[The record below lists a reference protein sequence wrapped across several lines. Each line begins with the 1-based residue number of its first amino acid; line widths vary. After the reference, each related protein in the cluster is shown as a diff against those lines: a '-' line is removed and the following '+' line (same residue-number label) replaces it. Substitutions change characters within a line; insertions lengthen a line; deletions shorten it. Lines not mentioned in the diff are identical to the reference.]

1 MNDTHWMTK
10 GVGTLGQTQ
19 VDNVS
24 DDGEAGVLL
33 LHGGRPDWVR
43 HPVTGQQLRVEAMFD
58 IDFRCPSCG
67 DIDRKRMLQL
77 AGDGGPLF
85 VCECKACGRFSF
97 FTLEGG
103 THAAGR

>member
-10 GVGTLGQTQ
+10 GVGTLGQIQ

-24 DDGEAGVLL
+24 DDNESGVLL

-58 IDFRCPSCG
+58 LEFRCPSCG
-67 DIDRKRMLQL
+67 DIDSKRMLQL
-77 AGDGGPLF
+77 AGDQPLF

-97 FTLEGG
+97 FTLEGK
-103 THAAGR
+103 R